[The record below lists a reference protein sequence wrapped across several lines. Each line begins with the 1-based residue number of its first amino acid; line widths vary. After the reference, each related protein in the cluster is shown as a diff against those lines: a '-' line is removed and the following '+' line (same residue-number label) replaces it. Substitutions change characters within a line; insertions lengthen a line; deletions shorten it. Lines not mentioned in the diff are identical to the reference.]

1 MKMTNAIALE
11 NAINVLNAVEQ
22 TETTIKTVERLSA
35 MHETLVKR
43 AEAAASNEKI
53 KAANEKRKAETK
65 AARDALM
72 TAVLPVL
79 RPVITETPK
88 TAEQIYED
96 AKAMLP
102 ADWNK
107 YKVQYTLLHELA
119 GEVEKVDNGR
129 NASTYKKRA

>member
-1 MKMTNAIALE
+1 MKMTNTIALE
-11 NAINVLNAVEQ
+11 NAINVLNTVEQ
-22 TETTIKTVERLSA
+22 TDEIVKTVERLSA

-72 TAVLPVL
+72 TTVLPVL

-96 AKAMLP
+96 AKAVLP
-102 ADWNK
+102 TDWNK
-107 YKVQYTLLHELA
+107 SKVQYVLLHELA
-119 GEVEKVDNGR
+119 GEVEKIPNGR
-129 NASTYKKRA
+129 NAMTYKRA